1 MPKLFEPISS
11 SYKANKL
18 LMGAKGSKKASMYP
32 VINLIGGLYIPL
44 ISRVFG
50 LYCKLRT
57 KFFSIDLEKN
67 EDL

>member
-1 MPKLFEPISS
+1 
-11 SYKANKL
+11 
-18 LMGAKGSKKASMYP
+18 MGAKGSKKASMYP